1 MADIR
6 PYKSNF
12 IGRQDMQGQAV
23 ERIAAATDTNAAAKV
38 DNEKWYAALL
48 KYRALLDRIHD
59 RVLKD

>member
-6 PYKSNF
+6 PYKSDF
-12 IGRQDMQGQAV
+12 IGRQNMQGPAV
-23 ERIAAATDTNAAAKV
+23 ERIATATDTNAAAKI
-38 DNEKWYAALL
+38 DNKKWYAALL